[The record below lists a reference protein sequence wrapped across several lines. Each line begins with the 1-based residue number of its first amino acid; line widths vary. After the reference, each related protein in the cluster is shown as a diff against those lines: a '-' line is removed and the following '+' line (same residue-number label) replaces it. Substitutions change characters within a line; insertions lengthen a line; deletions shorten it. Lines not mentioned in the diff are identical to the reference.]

1 MSQQFSYSTAT
12 SLPRDRVWKLLID
25 IEQWTKCSEIY
36 TDLRWSGFPW
46 VTGGCILGR
55 LNYPTALTF
64 RYVVQAFEPPR
75 LIRYIAHSINAG
87 FAAEL
92 TIRLTRLEGKTSIH
106 VDAFT
111 VGELTTTIPGG
122 SLGLLK
128 VLIERWFQDFAR
140 FCDQHAQAK
149 AARPASQFTMLQS
162 LVAAV
167 QLPALLGVMQALL
180 GRASRLVQ
188 NQHFEGDAA
197 HIPPNSQR
205 EPDRDRFA
213 IRRRF
218 QDRGSG
224 PGEGPVRCSPD

>member
-128 VLIERWFQDFAR
+128 VLIERWFQDFAAILR
-140 FCDQHAQAK
+140 STRSSKSCTTCQLIHYAAICCCSGAAACPPRRHAG
-149 AARPASQFTMLQS
+149 PAW
-162 LVAAV
+162 
-167 QLPALLGVMQALL
+167 
-180 GRASRLVQ
+180 
-188 NQHFEGDAA
+188 
-197 HIPPNSQR
+197 
-205 EPDRDRFA
+205 
-213 IRRRF
+213 
-218 QDRGSG
+218 
-224 PGEGPVRCSPD
+224 